1 MRRRSLVALGA
12 VAGAVALVARRRR
25 ARPRVDVLYEDGSMV
40 SLDPRLP
47 QAERMLGAARHAL
60 ALARAGA

>member
-1 MRRRSLVALGA
+1 MRRRSLVVLGA
-12 VAGAVALVARRRR
+12 VAGAAALVARRRG
-25 ARPRVDVLYEDGSMV
+25 AGPRVDVFYEDGSMI

-60 ALARAGA
+60 ALARTSA